1 MYNLNLL
8 LDSQAHLSKQSHS
21 KTCLSWSSAPACGAA
36 CSFFFLLFW
45 YYSPSGKNL
54 LLYELLRGTIRRI
67 NTHTFH
73 DYYPARKYVV
83 ILCCR
88 NTSYNSGKH
97 SQSPAEPRKAWIL
110 QADGR
115 PQSQCV
121 TPPQSVSETTP
132 PTIRLYS
139 PII

>member
-1 MYNLNLL
+1 MLPEGGGK
-8 LDSQAHLSKQSHS
+8 D
-21 KTCLSWSSAPACGAA
+21 
-36 CSFFFLLFW
+36 FLFMQRRMGW
-45 YYSPSGKNL
+45 GGG
-54 LLYELLRGTIRRI
+54 LRETVRRI